1 MPCRPVRNIAAQ
13 PSVVILL
20 LKVRGIVIIDCTT
33 ISRAS
38 LFANSD
44 TKSERNSVSLPTR
57 GGDTFGIELTRDR
70 TFGSSG
76 LNLAF
81 DGLLLGGELSSL
93 SEGYIMQP
101 PQVGTSSL

>member
-44 TKSERNSVSLPTR
+44 TKSERNSVSFPTR
-57 GGDTFGIELTRDR
+57 GGDAFGIELTRDHR
-70 TFGSSG
+70 FGSSG

-81 DGLLLGGELSSL
+81 DGLLLGGELSSP